1 MQLELVAAGH
11 EIVDGRF
18 TGDVVGEPCMRGGKV
33 ERLRAWLAERGAS
46 LSSFRE
52 SWFYSDSMNDLPLLE
67 AVTHPVATNPSPALR
82 ETAAGRGWR
91 VLDLFGALRDA
102 KS

>member
-1 MQLELVAAGH
+1 VRQWLRDQGRQLEDFG
-11 EIVDGRF
+11 
-18 TGDVVGEPCMRGGKV
+18 
-33 ERLRAWLAERGAS
+33 
-46 LSSFRE
+46 E

-91 VLDLFGALRDA
+91 VLDLFGALRDT